1 MGVIHVCHKQ
11 IDSYMELTK
20 QVTKARDSNDNHMFL
35 MLIGQ
40 KFAADVFFRD

>member
-1 MGVIHVCHKQ
+1 
-11 IDSYMELTK
+11 MELLK
-20 QVTKARDSNDNHMFL
+20 QVNKARDSNENNMFM